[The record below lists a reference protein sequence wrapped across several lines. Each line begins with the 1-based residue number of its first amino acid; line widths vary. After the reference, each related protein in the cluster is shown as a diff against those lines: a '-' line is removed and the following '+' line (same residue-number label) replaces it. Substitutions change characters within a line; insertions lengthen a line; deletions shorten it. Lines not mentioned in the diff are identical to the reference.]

1 MKKYH
6 VNKYGQIAPVQ
17 EGEPSNPRLQV
28 RGGFMIA
35 VGITIAAVFLLVF
48 IFKF

>member
-1 MKKYH
+1 VGKPQ
-6 VNKYGQIAPVQ
+6 GQIAPVQ
-17 EGEPSNPRLQV
+17 EGEPSNSRLQV

-35 VGITIAAVFLLVF
+35 IGVTVAAGFLLVF